1 MISNDKIKFKDNTV
15 SKGNDL
21 FMLNLSENLKFF
33 RNKKDFKKDEFKY
46 TNSKES
52 NNLNEKLNH
61 DDLNDQMEFFD

>member
-1 MISNDKIKFKDNTV
+1 
-15 SKGNDL
+15 
-21 FMLNLSENLKFF
+21 MLNLSENLKFF